1 MQTRNVERLA
11 EIISIIAKIPEI
23 KIQIMERGV
32 LDPESIARLLVG
44 WVNGEKVSDIAKSI
58 KRTGQ
63 TDEEVISICNR
74 YLNSQ
79 MKSYMPWGIN
89 VYQTISYDLQT
100 ENAQMLP
107 SYIYYG
113 VSSREEVIV
122 SKLGVPRFAVK
133 NVLDILRKKHS
144 DLIVSIEKMEEVKS
158 AIKEIKGD
166 EYQVGNAEGQVIRDI
181 IIERVK

>member
-1 MQTRNVERLA
+1 
-11 EIISIIAKIPEI
+11 
-23 KIQIMERGV
+23 
-32 LDPESIARLLVG
+32 
-44 WVNGEKVSDIAKSI
+44 
-58 KRTGQ
+58 
-63 TDEEVISICNR
+63 
-74 YLNSQ
+74 